1 MLSSCHARPLLSYQL
16 CSPRPP
22 ECPFPQGIPVDPVK
36 DTGIFTLCLD
46 KGRGYG
52 MSSEINTYREQLRQC
67 PACDAQSIEEEHQR
81 LISKISSVVNT
92 MVLPEILSLPGTSPA
107 ASACALLY
115 GKQAPLC
122 RGLPSSEQGFYLLPL
137 RPELFYGFLQ
147 QVCGLIRSFCQC

>member
-1 MLSSCHARPLLSYQL
+1 MRDLCCHISYAVHDLLNVPSL
-16 CSPRPP
+16 R
-22 ECPFPQGIPVDPVK
+22 GIPVDPVK

-107 ASACALLY
+107 ASACAVVW
-115 GKQAPLC
+115 KV
-122 RGLPSSEQGFYLLPL
+122 SSAL
-137 RPELFYGFLQ
+137 
-147 QVCGLIRSFCQC
+147 